1 MREELVNG
9 SHLQNLPVMMVR
21 YAPRNL
27 ETVAIPVTIETIGAM
42 AIEFGV
48 EIERT
53 NMGPVIV
60 VSLERKG
67 DIELDRQA
75 GPGFLKRRL
84 YLSEWL
90 VELDGE
96 IHIFPQDVMWNTFS
110 QATDPAHQRD
120 FPKEIDE
127 SFNAVAMPSSDAPAG
142 PATGFLNLPVELTA
156 DRKLPD
162 LPA

>member
-1 MREELVNG
+1 MREIIVNG
-9 SHLQNLPVMMVR
+9 SHLTKLPVIRVY

-27 ETVAIPVTIETIGAM
+27 ETVAIPVTVETIGAM

-53 NMGPVIV
+53 NMGPVICA
-60 VSLERKG
+60 SFERKG
-67 DIELDRQA
+67 DT
-75 GPGFLKRRL
+75 GSGVLKRRL

-96 IHIFPQDVMWNTFS
+96 VHIFPQDVMWNTFS
-110 QATDPAHQRD
+110 QATEPAHLMAQD
-120 FPKEIDE
+120 GLMSKEDLREQLMGVPEPIQDE
-127 SFNAVAMPSSDAPAG
+127 IQP
-142 PATGFLNLPVELTA
+142 TGFLNLPVELTA